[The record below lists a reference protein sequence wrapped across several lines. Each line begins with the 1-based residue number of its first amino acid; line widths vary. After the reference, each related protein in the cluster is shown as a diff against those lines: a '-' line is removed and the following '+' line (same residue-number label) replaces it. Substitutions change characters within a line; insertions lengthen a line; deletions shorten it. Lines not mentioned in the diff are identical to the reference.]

1 MSTIVGI
8 TDSTTPP
15 PVTSSAQPSKLSQLE
30 QLLKQGRV
38 HLQDLRARLDQATKE
53 RDQLVA
59 ELKDRDA
66 SHEQLW
72 AEQAELQRADAER
85 HARELAGLRAELSE
99 AIVARDAAIT
109 KRDELESQMK
119 DAASARTE
127 LDETIA
133 ARDGLEH
140 QLREADEQRVSLEK
154 ALAAAINDV
163 EQLRADADRAAALA
177 REIFEIH
184 QK

>member
-1 MSTIVGI
+1 MSTILAI
-8 TDSTTPP
+8 ADSTTPP
-15 PVTSSAQPSKLSQLE
+15 PAATGAQPSKLSQLE

-38 HLQDLRARLDQATKE
+38 HLQDLRARLEQATKE
-53 RDQLVA
+53 RDQLIA
-59 ELKDRDA
+59 LLKERDA
-66 SHEQLW
+66 AHEKLW

-85 HARELAGLRAELSE
+85 HARELANLRAELSE
-99 AIVARDAAIT
+99 ALVARDAAIT
-109 KRDELESQMK
+109 RRDELDSQLK
-119 DAASARTE
+119 DAAAIRAE

-133 ARDGLEH
+133 ARDRLED

-154 ALAAAINDV
+154 AHAVAVHDV

-184 QK
+184 HK

>member
-1 MSTIVGI
+1 MSTIVAI

-38 HLQDLRARLDQATKE
+38 HLQDLRSRLEQATKE
-53 RDQLVA
+53 RDQLAA
-59 ELKDRDA
+59 ELKARDA

-72 AEQAELQRADAER
+72 ADQAELQRADAER

-99 AIVARDAAIT
+99 AIVARDAAYAR
-109 KRDELESQMK
+109 RDELELKLK
-119 DAASARTE
+119 DAAALRAE

-133 ARDGLEH
+133 ARDRLED

-154 ALAAAINDV
+154 TLATALNEV